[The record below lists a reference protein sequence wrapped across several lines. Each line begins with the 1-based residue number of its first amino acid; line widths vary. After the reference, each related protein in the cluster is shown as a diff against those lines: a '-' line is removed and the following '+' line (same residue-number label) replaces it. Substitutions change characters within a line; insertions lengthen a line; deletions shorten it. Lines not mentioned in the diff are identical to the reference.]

1 MLGEWCRWTG
11 TKAFGCRIL
20 RDTKQIKVLVIE
32 NHEAF
37 RRQIVNHLL
46 QEGCRVIEACEEA
59 KALGILRRKDV
70 DVVLL
75 GLHGFKTTALALLRE
90 VKEIRPACE
99 VILMNVSEE
108 LSLSMEAMKLG
119 AFDDLWAPIEME
131 TLVARVKEAYT
142 RKKRREERAGELADG
157 GS

>member
-1 MLGEWCRWTG
+1 M
-11 TKAFGCRIL
+11 
-20 RDTKQIKVLVIE
+20 
-32 NHEAF
+32 
-37 RRQIVNHLL
+37 
-46 QEGCRVIEACEEA
+46 IEACEEA

-75 GLHGFKTTALALLRE
+75 GLHGFKTTALALLKE
-90 VKEIRPACE
+90 AKEIRPACE

-131 TLVARVKEAYT
+131 TLVARVKEAYM
-142 RKKRREERAGELADG
+142 RKNRREGRAGELADG